1 MEIVF
6 IALLLLMLAWPLP
19 ALAALVLPALALRA
33 RGRRRAGWWL
43 PAAALCAAIAA
54 YGYGLKSTTFG
65 ALTDPDDRCGLVRP
79 DLYSYGYRGPAS
91 GSQDM
96 WPLHD
101 TTCGPDLVPGF
112 VNPLV
117 AGSVALFVASVV
129 WFLIRDVYP
138 RISLAFAAG
147 KRTKTGR

>member
-1 MEIVF
+1 MNSVLF
-6 IALLLLMLAWPLP
+6 IALLLLMLAWPVP

-33 RGRRRAGWWL
+33 RSRRRAGWSL
-43 PAAALCAAIAA
+43 PAATLCAAIAS

-65 ALTDPDDRCGLVRP
+65 AWTDPDDRCGLVRP
-79 DLYSYGYRGPAS
+79 DLYSYGYRGPAN

-96 WPLHD
+96 WPLRD

-117 AGSVALFVASVV
+117 AGSVALFAASV
-129 WFLIRDVYP
+129 LIMAVVTIRARRPSAV
-138 RISLAFAAG
+138 
-147 KRTKTGR
+147 